1 MTQATGDTRP
11 IAMLDSGVGGLSI
24 LREVRRALPHEDI
37 LYFADQVHVPYGP
50 RPLAE
55 IQGLA
60 KGIVRFFLA
69 RQAKTVVVACNA
81 ASAASLHYL
90 RAAFPGVPFVGMEP
104 AVKPAAEQTQS
115 GVIGVVTTEATF
127 QGELFASVV
136 GRFAQGKEVLTQV
149 CPEFVTLVEQGSVE
163 GTPAREIVRARL
175 EPLLAKGIDH
185 LVLGCTH
192 FPFLEKLIAEEVG
205 PGVRLVDPSPAVA
218 RQVSRVVGGARN
230 GQSSSGHVTH
240 YTTGEVAAY
249 TKLVTLLLG
258 EEPGDV
264 RQALWQEGRL
274 SERV

>member
-24 LREVRRALPHEDI
+24 LREVRRVLPHEDI

-50 RPLAE
+50 RPLTE

-60 KGIVRFFLA
+60 EGIVRFLLA
-69 RQAKTVVVACNA
+69 QQAKTVVVACNA

-90 RAAFPGVPFVGMEP
+90 RATFPGVPFVGMEP
-104 AVKPAAEQTQS
+104 AVKPAAEHTRN

-136 GRFAQGKEVLTQV
+136 GRFAQGVEVLTQV

-163 GTPAREIVRARL
+163 GDPAREIVRARL

-192 FPFLEKLIAEEVG
+192 FPFLGKLIAEEVG

-218 RQVSRVVGGARN
+218 RQVRRVVDGARN
-230 GQSSSGHVTH
+230 GQPGSGHVTH
-240 YTTGEVAAY
+240 YTTGDVAAY

-264 RQALWQEGRL
+264 RKALWHGRHL
-274 SERV
+274 SERT